1 MTEAEWLASSEPRT
15 MLQLV
20 SRSSSS
26 ERKVRLFNA
35 AICRRFWD
43 YLPEASKAILLQSE
57 LLADGLVQP
66 NSDEPD
72 LCGLANEVVYP
83 FDQQYPNKQFPSR
96 EIRVQR
102 DAAAA
107 VCYAVL
113 PNELWGAAGYIW
125 DIDPA
130 EKEAHS
136 ILIRDVFGNPFRPS
150 VAINPAW
157 LSWNGGTVQKIAQ
170 AIYDERAF
178 DHLPVLADALEEAG
192 CDNGELL
199 AHCRSEGPHVKGCWA
214 VDLILGRP

>member
-35 AICRRFWD
+35 AICRRFLD

-72 LCGLANEVVYP
+72 LCGLANEVVYH
-83 FDQQYPNKQFPSR
+83 FDRQYPNKQFPSR
-96 EIRVQR
+96 EIRIQR

-113 PNELWGAAGYIW
+113 PNELWGAAGYFW

-130 EKEAHS
+130 EEEAHS
-136 ILIRDVFGNPFRPS
+136 ILIRDVFGNPFRPVVLDAS
-150 VAINPAW
+150 W
-157 LSWNGGTVQKIAQ
+157 LSWSDCTVVKLAQ
-170 AIYDERAF
+170 AIYDDRVF
-178 DHLPVLADALEEAG
+178 DRLPILADALEEAG
-192 CDNGELL
+192 CTNADILS
-199 AHCRSEGPHVKGCWA
+199 HCRGPGPHIRGCWT
-214 VDLILGRP
+214 VDQILGRL